1 MIQVRVIRQKSYP
14 KKGKDGKVVLGKN
27 GQPIFDKYDA
37 PFDPPIEAE
46 TLHDLFTNIE
56 KYVDRIPQG
65 DRWNCYYTIGHMPET
80 SDGKARRWDH
90 QDVIPFDIDDIHYQQ
105 DTNQPHPLYYQA
117 MTEAL
122 GVDLKKCV
130 VVATG
135 NGLQLLIKPKH
146 AISERNW
153 FDKNKKYYL
162 ALSHKISE
170 ALSKYG
176 LAGSL
181 DASAFEPNRL
191 FRLPCTLNKKPNRP
205 ERIAKVIYR
214 DLQTCDWDLVTA
226 SGLPLVD
233 EDKDTVDEKIIRRM
247 RIDSE
252 AVESG
257 CDFLKWTKSEPQKV
271 SEPLWYAML
280 SIIGRF
286 QNGRHKAHE
295 YSKGSSQYSSYE
307 TDEKLD
313 QAINASGP
321 RTCDNINKLWGKCS
335 TCPNYKKVTSPILLK
350 GPNFIASLESGF
362 HSYNQKGQ
370 AFPQYLDLLKYY
382 EQQNSFVNVA
392 KKHFTFDGVKWI
404 GRGDDEV
411 KAFAQSNFEPACN
424 NNKASEFFGIVSRTN
439 VERPEFF
446 TDTIEKKLNFNNGVL
461 NLDTMEFSHPTTAL
475 GFLWNLPFKYDPIA
489 TAPMFEKFM
498 DDFTENDEKK
508 KMILQEYMGYC
519 LSGDSPRAQKFLTLV
534 GEGSNG
540 KSTFIEIMQAVVGG
554 SSSKAYCA
562 LSLTDLAKQF
572 ERTMLMGALFN
583 IMDESETYIDGGVWE
598 KLKNLVT
605 GGTVNAAF
613 KGKDAF
619 QFDNKAKFIML
630 VNDIPKGAN
639 PNKGFYRRFL
649 IVPCTALF
657 EGKKVDRFIKDR
669 IVSEE
674 LPGIMNFALRGYQR
688 LVEQGYQFTVSD
700 KVDEALREYQKDS
713 NGVYAWCEENVQLKT
728 ETPKCNWQV
737 TNHSG
742 RVVAST
748 GAMRKAFNDWAKDRG
763 EKEIGEK
770 SFSQRLKLWLKDQ
783 GYNWEEKRTQF
794 FFEGKKVWG
803 LEGVWQQAT
812 EDDIPEAF

>member
-1 MIQVRVIRQKSYP
+1 MIQIRVIRQKSYP
-14 KKGKDGKVVLGKN
+14 RKSKDGKVALGKN

-46 TLHDLFTNIE
+46 TLHDLFSNIE
-56 KYVDRIPQG
+56 KYVDRIPK
-65 DRWNCYYTIGHMPET
+65 DDKWNCYYTIGHMPQT

-90 QDVIPFDIDDIHYQQ
+90 QDVIPFDIDNIHYQQ
-105 DTNQPHPLYYQA
+105 NTNKPHPLYYQA
-117 MTEAL
+117 ITEAL
-122 GVDLKKCV
+122 GVNLEKCI

-146 AISERNW
+146 VISERNW

-170 ALSKYG
+170 ALNKYG

-191 FRLPCTLNKKPNRP
+191 FRLPYTTNKKPERP
-205 ERIAKVIYR
+205 ERIAQIIYR
-214 DLQTCDWDLVTA
+214 NLQTCDWDLVTA

-233 EDKDTVDEKIIRRM
+233 EDKDTVDEKVTRRM

-257 CDFLKWTKSEPQKV
+257 CEFLKWTKAEPQKV
-271 SEPLWYAML
+271 NEPLWYAML
-280 SIIGRF
+280 SIVGRF
-286 QNGRHKAHE
+286 ANGRLKAHE
-295 YSKGSSQYSSYE
+295 YSKGSAQYSSHE
-307 TDEKLD
+307 TDDKLD

-321 RTCDNINKLWGKCS
+321 RTCDNINKLWGKCN

-370 AFPQYLDLLKYY
+370 AFPQYFDLLKFY
-382 EQQNSFVNVA
+382 EKKNAFINVA

-404 GRGDDEV
+404 SRGDDEV
-411 KAFAQSNFEPACN
+411 KAFAQSNFDPICN
-424 NNKASEFFGIVSRTN
+424 NQKANEFYGLVSRTN
-439 VERPEFF
+439 VDQPEFF
-446 TDTIEKKLNFNNGVL
+446 TETAKRKLNFKNGVL
-461 NLDTMEFSHPTTAL
+461 DLETMEFMESSPKY

-489 TAPMFEKFM
+489 SAPMFERFM

-519 LSGDSPRAQKFLTLV
+519 ISGDDPKAQKFLTLV

-540 KSTFIEIMQAVVGG
+540 KSTFIEILQAVVGG
-554 SSSKAYCA
+554 SNSRAYCA

-583 IMDESETYIDGGVWE
+583 IMDESETYIDSGVWE
-598 KLKNLVT
+598 KLKNMIT
-605 GGTVNAAF
+605 GGTINAAY

-649 IVPCTALF
+649 IMPCTAIF
-657 EGKKVDRFIKDR
+657 DGKKVDRFIKDR
-669 IVSEE
+669 IVGEE
-674 LPGIMNFALRGYQR
+674 LPGIMNFALKGYIR
-688 LVEQGYQFTVSD
+688 LVDQGYQFTESE
-700 KVDEALREYQKDS
+700 KVEQAIKEYQIDS
-713 NGVYAWCEENVQLKT
+713 NSVYAWCEEHVVLGPEGARASWHVN
-728 ETPKCNWQV
+728 NG
-737 TNHSG
+737 SG

-748 GAMRKAFNDWAKDRG
+748 SAMRRACNEWLVDRG
-763 EKEIGEK
+763 EKSLSEK
-770 SFSQRLKLWLKDQ
+770 GFANRLKIWLKEK
-783 GYNWEEKRTQF
+783 GYQWDEKRVQF
-794 FFEGKKVWG
+794 KYEGKKIWALEDVWCG
-803 LEGVWQQAT
+803 AENQ
-812 EDDIPEAF
+812 PEKDQF

>member
-1 MIQVRVIRQKSYP
+1 MIQVRMIREKTYP
-14 KKGKDGKVVLGKN
+14 KKGKDGKIVHNKQGKM
-27 GQPIFDKYDA
+27 IFEKYDA
-37 PFDPPIEAE
+37 PFDPPVEAE
-46 TLHDLFTNIE
+46 NLRELFLNIE
-56 KYVDRIPQG
+56 KYVEKIPEK

-90 QDVIPFDIDDIHYQQ
+90 QDVIPFDIDDIHYQE
-105 DTNQPHPLYYQA
+105 TTGQPHPLYYEA
-117 MTEAL
+117 LREAL
-122 GVDLKKCV
+122 GIDLKKCV

-135 NGLQLLIKPKH
+135 NGIQLLVKPSH
-146 AISERNW
+146 VISERGW
-153 FDKNKKYYL
+153 FDKNKKYYI

-191 FRLPCTLNKKPNRP
+191 FRLPCTLNKKPNKP
-205 ERIAKVIYR
+205 ERTARVIHR

-226 SGLPLVD
+226 SGLPSV
-233 EDKDTVDEKIIRRM
+233 EESDTIDEKIIRRI
-247 RIDSE
+247 RIDTD

-257 CDFLKWTKSEPQKV
+257 CDFLKWAKQEQDKV
-271 SEPLWYAML
+271 SEPQWYAML
-280 SIIGRF
+280 SIVGRF
-286 QNGRHKAHE
+286 PSGQQKAHE
-295 YSKGSSQYSSYE
+295 YSKNSPQYSMYE
-307 TDEKLD
+307 TEDKLA
-313 QAINASGP
+313 QAIKASGP
-321 RTCDNINKLWGKCS
+321 RTCDNIDKLWGKCS

-350 GPNFIASLESGF
+350 GENFIASLESGF
-362 HSYNQKGQ
+362 HLYNKKGQ

-382 EQQNSFVNVA
+382 EQKNNFVNVA
-392 KKHFTFDGVKWI
+392 KKHFVFDSVKWV
-404 GRGDDEV
+404 GRGDDEI
-411 KAFAQSNFEPACN
+411 KSFAQENFDPTCTN
-424 NNKASEFFGIVSRTN
+424 QKSSEFYGIVSRTN

-446 TDTIEKKLNFNNGVL
+446 TDTIQKKLNFSNGVL
-461 NLDTMEFSHPTTAL
+461 DLDTMEFSHPTTAL
-475 GFLWNLPFKYDPIA
+475 GFLWNLPFSYDPIA
-489 TAPMFEKFM
+489 SSPMFEKFM

-508 KMILQEYMGYC
+508 KMVLQEYMGYC

-540 KSTFIEIMQAVVGG
+540 KSTFIEILQALVGG
-554 SSSKAYCA
+554 SNSRAYCA

-649 IVPCTALF
+649 IVPCTAMF

-669 IVSEE
+669 IVAEE
-674 LPGIMNFALRGYQR
+674 LPGIMNFALKGYQR
-688 LVEQGYQFTVSD
+688 LVEQGYQFTGSE
-700 KVDEALREYQKDS
+700 KVDAALKEYQKDS
-713 NGVYAWCEENVQLKT
+713 NGVYGWCEEHLQIVK
-728 ETPKCNWQV
+728 ETPKCIWHV
-737 TNHSG
+737 TNGSG

-748 GAMRKAFNDWAKDRG
+748 TAMRKSCNEWLKDRG

-770 SFSQRLKLWLKDQ
+770 GFINRLKLWLKDQ
-783 GYNWEEKRTQF
+783 GYDWDKNRTQF
-794 FFEGKKVWG
+794 FYEGKKIWG
-803 LEGVWQQAT
+803 LEGVWQQASE
-812 EDDIPEAF
+812 EDVPEAF